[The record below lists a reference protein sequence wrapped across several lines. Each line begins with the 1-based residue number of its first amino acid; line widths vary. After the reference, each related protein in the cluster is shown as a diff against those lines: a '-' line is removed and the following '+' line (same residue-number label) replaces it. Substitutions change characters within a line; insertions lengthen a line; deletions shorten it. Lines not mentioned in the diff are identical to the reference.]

1 MVLLA
6 AGIMLKNISLR
17 EMQGIVNKKLSKFTF
32 SKKLGQMFQNRMLQN
47 TKLNV
52 KILKTLTITLKR
64 HVLK

>member
-17 EMQGIVNKKLSKFTF
+17 EMQGIVNKNLSKFTF